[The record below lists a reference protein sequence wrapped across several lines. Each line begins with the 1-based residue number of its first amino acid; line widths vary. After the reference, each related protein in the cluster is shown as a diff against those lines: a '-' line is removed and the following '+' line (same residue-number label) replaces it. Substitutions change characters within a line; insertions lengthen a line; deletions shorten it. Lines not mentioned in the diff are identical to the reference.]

1 MFADWRRRFEKRE
14 AALAHIQQTDDFKAS
29 AHTMENIPDPKDK
42 CSKRAWEYK
51 LKELR
56 VRIRS
61 LKPDDETVMTRAK
74 KADDDDDYDVDI
86 VLIRSHFRLNGA
98 LYFAR

>member
-1 MFADWRRRFEKRE
+1 MDRVCICIESSRLFIKPMFADWRRRFEKRE

-29 AHTMENIPDPKDK
+29 ADTMENIPDPKDK

-61 LKPDDETVMTRAK
+61 LKPDETE
-74 KADDDDDYDVDI
+74 
-86 VLIRSHFRLNGA
+86 S
-98 LYFAR
+98 